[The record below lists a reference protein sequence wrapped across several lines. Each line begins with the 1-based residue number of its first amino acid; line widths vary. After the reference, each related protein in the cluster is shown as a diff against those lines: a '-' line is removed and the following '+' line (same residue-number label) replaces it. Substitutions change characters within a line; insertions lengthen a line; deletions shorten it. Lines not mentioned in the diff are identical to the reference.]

1 MTDTKDTKDTKD
13 SAASFG
19 VNEVVLTLLCA
30 FTGFLDFSKRE
41 LLYVLAVTALA
52 SSIPDLFSFYT
63 IARKDKKMSMKDSFI
78 STLPVMGSE
87 IVTTIILGIP
97 LFMFNRRKAR
107 VFFTLLTGFSMIA
120 LNQSLVLKS
129 DVSET
134 IETTFFAMLAV
145 GLAYVIARMLKKIK
159 V

>member
-1 MTDTKDTKDTKD
+1 MTDTNT

-52 SSIPDLFSFYT
+52 SSIPDLFSFYS
-63 IARKDKKMSMKDSFI
+63 IARKDKRMSMKDALL

-87 IVTTIILGIP
+87 IVTTMILGIP
-97 LFMFNRRKAR
+97 LFLFSQRKER
-107 VFFTLLTGFSMIA
+107 VIFTLLTGFSMIA
-120 LNQSLVLKS
+120 LNQSIILKS
-129 DVSET
+129 KPEET
-134 IETTFFAMLAV
+134 IETTILAMMAV
-145 GLAYVIARMLKKIK
+145 LTAYVIARILKAIK
-159 V
+159 DKM

>member
-1 MTDTKDTKDTKD
+1 MADTQS

-63 IARKDKKMSMKDSFI
+63 IARKDDKKSMKDSLL
-78 STLPVMGSE
+78 STIPVMVSE
-87 IVTTIILGIP
+87 IATTIVLGIP
-97 LFMFNRRKAR
+97 LFWFNRRKTRAT
-107 VFFTLLTGFSMIA
+107 FTLLTGFAMIA

-129 DVSET
+129 SLTET
-134 IETTFFAMLAV
+134 VETTFFAMLAV
-145 GLAYVIARMLKKIK
+145 GLAYTISRLLQKLK

>member
-1 MTDTKDTKDTKD
+1 MADTKS

-30 FTGFLDFSKRE
+30 FTGFLDFSKKE

-63 IARKDKKMSMKDSFI
+63 IARKDDKKSMKDAML
-78 STLPVMGSE
+78 STIPVMSSE
-87 IVTTIILGIP
+87 ILTTVLLGIP
-97 LFMFNRRKAR
+97 LFLFNKRKKR
-107 VFFTLLTGFSMIA
+107 VIFTLLTGFAMIA
-120 LNQSLVLKS
+120 LNQSLILKS
-129 DVSET
+129 SMSET
-134 IETTFFAMLAV
+134 IETTIFAMIAV
-145 GLAYVIARMLKKIK
+145 GVAYLVSRMLQRLK